1 MAFINSRTLFAN
13 KKRTEQL
20 VTVLKSLEWS
30 YPTPREADADGA
42 CPSCY
47 ASKPAKLWFVPAV
60 RPTEFERENHM
71 KVCELADALQLEDN

>member
-1 MAFINSRTLFAN
+1 MDKLRKLTKLRGKEDTQKLIA
-13 KKRTEQL
+13 
-20 VTVLKSLEWS
+20 VLKSLEWS
-30 YPTPREADADGA
+30 YPTPKEADTDGA